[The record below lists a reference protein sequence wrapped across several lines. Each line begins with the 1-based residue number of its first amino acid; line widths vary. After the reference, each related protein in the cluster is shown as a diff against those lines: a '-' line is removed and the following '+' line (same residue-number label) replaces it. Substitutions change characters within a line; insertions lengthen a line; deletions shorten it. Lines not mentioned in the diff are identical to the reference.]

1 MVIAV
6 SALYLRHTLPT
17 VDTID
22 GIKIDCYSADHLP
35 PHIHAIYNEHEAL
48 IEIKTRNIYTGS
60 LPPKQLKKAKLY
72 IASNEDVLLEIYYT
86 LNERLRP
93 YV

>member
-1 MVIAV
+1 M
-6 SALYLRHTLPT
+6 PT
-17 VDTID
+17 VETID

-48 IEIKTRNIYTGS
+48 IEIKTLNIYAGS
-60 LPPKQLKKAKLY
+60 LPSKQLKKVKHYVKA
-72 IASNEDVLLEIYYT
+72 NEEDLLEIFYS

-93 YV
+93 NVKNPPDTENL